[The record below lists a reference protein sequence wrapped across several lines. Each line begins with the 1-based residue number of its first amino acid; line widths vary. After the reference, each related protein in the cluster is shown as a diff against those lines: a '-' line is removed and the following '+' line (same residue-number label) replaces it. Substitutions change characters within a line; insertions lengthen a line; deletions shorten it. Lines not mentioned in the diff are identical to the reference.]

1 MGTTRET
8 RVGGTWNVQ
17 NPLDFG
23 GMSPPFWKIIWAMI
37 KILGMRRVFRGL
49 YYQNQKNTPTRL
61 RLFDY
66 LDHHS
71 NAHMGWHI
79 ITNDINKTIF
89 QATKYWLLPPQ
100 TEPFSKKNTDLSVVP
115 TSSHR
120 VVRPQE
126 ESLPTFQAVE
136 AKRKE
141 LARAPLP
148 KDAAMLQRSFFQQL
162 LGLAP
167 DFWASRHPV

>member
-1 MGTTRET
+1 
-8 RVGGTWNVQ
+8 
-17 NPLDFG
+17 
-23 GMSPPFWKIIWAMI
+23 
-37 KILGMRRVFRGL
+37 MRRVFRGL

-100 TEPFSKKNTDLSVVP
+100 TEPFSKKTQIFQSSQSRVTELSGRRRKVFQPFKRLKRNEKNWLGHRCQRMQRCCRDLSFNSCWV
-115 TSSHR
+115 
-120 VVRPQE
+120 
-126 ESLPTFQAVE
+126 F
-136 AKRKE
+136 
-141 LARAPLP
+141 APE
-148 KDAAMLQRSFFQQL
+148 K
-162 LGLAP
+162 
-167 DFWASRHPV
+167 WASKSNLVGLK